1 MKIPKEITIGRKT
14 YMVQMSDN
22 LINGKQMGQ
31 IDYNN
36 YVMKIVTHA
45 TYKRSNGT
53 EVHIKFSDEEVHDT
67 FWHELTHGILH
78 EMNHPLRDNES
89 FVTKFANHLSHAIN
103 TAQL

>member
-1 MKIPKEITIGRKT
+1 MKIPKELTIGRKT
-14 YMVQMSDN
+14 YKVQMLDN

-31 IDYNN
+31 IDYSN
-36 YVMKIVTHA
+36 YVMQIVTHA

-53 EVHIKFSDEEVHDT
+53 EVHIKFSEEEVHDT